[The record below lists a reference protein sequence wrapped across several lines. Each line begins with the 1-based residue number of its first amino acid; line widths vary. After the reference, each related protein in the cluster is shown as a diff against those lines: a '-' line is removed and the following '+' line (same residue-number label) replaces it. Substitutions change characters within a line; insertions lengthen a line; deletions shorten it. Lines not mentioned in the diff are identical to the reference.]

1 MNRFEVTVRWTVH
14 AASTEQARLEAEV
27 LAKQGNHP
35 RHGVERGALHDL
47 GVEVVLDHPERGFLR
62 PRPTGK
68 HWRFTPVRR
77 AILAPY

>member
-35 RHGVERGALHDL
+35 RHGVERGT
-47 GVEVVLDHPERGFLR
+47 VVAVTPLTEAPRSHAAGTGAASVLPVDVFIPGCP
-62 PRPTGK
+62 PRP
-68 HWRFTPVRR
+68 
-77 AILAPY
+77 